1 MHGRVLDPAYTQ
13 RGVSKDREEAAAV
26 WLIVVGAAA
35 LFASLFLTWSHQFSP
50 YLLSVFG
57 NSGVLN
63 GVPRNPDAWQVYSA
77 ADVLLALVA
86 AALVAAGVFGSRA
99 ARQCAAVA
107 ALIALVFTV
116 HALIVPP
123 TNGALIFNP
132 AESVPNYIPNAAGA
146 GVGET
151 VAILGLVLAVGGL
164 TASLVSSR
172 A

>member
-1 MHGRVLDPAYTQ
+1 
-13 RGVSKDREEAAAV
+13 VSKDREAAAAA
-26 WLIVVGAAA
+26 WLIAAGALV
-35 LFASLFLTWSHQFSP
+35 LFGSLFLTWSHQFSP
-50 YLLSVFG
+50 YLLSVLG
-57 NSGVLN
+57 NSGVLD
-63 GVPRNPDAWQVYSA
+63 GVPRDPTAWQVYST

-86 AALVAAGVFGSRA
+86 AALMAVALRGNRA

-107 ALIALVFTV
+107 VLIALVFAV
-116 HALIVPP
+116 HAVIVPP

-151 VAILGLVLAVGGL
+151 IAILGLLLALGGL
-164 TASLVSSR
+164 TVSIASQR